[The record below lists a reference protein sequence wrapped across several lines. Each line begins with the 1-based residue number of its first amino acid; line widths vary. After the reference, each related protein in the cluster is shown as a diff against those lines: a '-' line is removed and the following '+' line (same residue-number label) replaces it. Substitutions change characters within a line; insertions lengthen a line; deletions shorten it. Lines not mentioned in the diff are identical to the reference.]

1 MTWET
6 IRGCERAE
14 LAGGAY
20 ALWVVPEWKTPLVDK
35 ARWTLEHGKA
45 VIASHGADDFESAK
59 RAARTGA
66 ERVLRLLAS
75 CGADRERQRVLEAAL
90 KDLEALQ

>member
-14 LAGGAY
+14 LAGGVY

-35 ARWTLEHGKA
+35 VRWTFEDERCI
-45 VIASHGADDFESAK
+45 VASNTADDFDTATRDVVSTAT
-59 RAARTGA
+59 RVLTFLAGLGA
-66 ERVLRLLAS
+66 E
-75 CGADRERQRVLEAAL
+75 EHRQRELERAL

>member
-1 MTWET
+1 MWET

-20 ALWVVPEWKTPLVDK
+20 ALWVVPEWKTPVVDK
-35 ARWTLEHGKA
+35 VRWTLEHGKA
-45 VIASHGADDFESAK
+45 ILASHGAEDFDAAK
-59 RAARTGA
+59 VDARTVA
-66 ERVLRLLAS
+66 TRVLRSFADM
-75 CGADRERQRVLEAAL
+75 GADAERQRVLEAAL